1 MHVNL
6 VNVFYFS
13 IRLILMLS
21 AQALKNHT
29 LCSRSWIQE
38 PRAMHDSYEQCYQGN
53 NKRQRLLLVQV
64 ESIAFHCFVY
74 LDSRG

>member
-1 MHVNL
+1 MYVNL
-6 VNVFYFS
+6 VHVFYFS

-53 NKRQRLLLVQV
+53 NKRQADDFLSKLNQLFCLFRL
-64 ESIAFHCFVY
+64 
-74 LDSRG
+74 